1 MALLIVFSTFVKR
14 FFTGIGNFYERYI
27 INTQVGI
34 TLMFLAMIGI
44 LFVVRVFSQTLSKG
58 VVTFA

>member
-34 TLMFLAMIGI
+34 TLMFLAMIDI

>member
-1 MALLIVFSTFVKR
+1 MALLIVFPTFVKR

-34 TLMFLAMIGI
+34 TLMFLAMIDI

-58 VVTFA
+58 IVTLA